1 MCKICGI
8 IGITSINS
16 GTQYTAKRPKKAR
29 PQKVHYN
36 FGNNVAYIDR
46 SLAKEELLERYYL
59 SINIFFQ
66 MESEKGKIK
75 IQKNIVKTGNG

>member
-16 GTQYTAKRPKKAR
+16 GVPYAALCPKKAR
-29 PQKVHYN
+29 PQKVNYN

-46 SLAKEELLERYYL
+46 SLAKGELLEQYKNMNTCK
-59 SINIFFQ
+59 SICLIY
-66 MESEKGKIK
+66 
-75 IQKNIVKTGNG
+75 

>member
-16 GTQYTAKRPKKAR
+16 GTPYTAKRPKKAR

-46 SLAKEELLERYYL
+46 SLAKEELLERYYV
-59 SINIFFQ
+59 
-66 MESEKGKIK
+66 KILLK
-75 IQKNIVKTGNG
+75 ISLVIHFYYQLFEN